1 MSTIN
6 ELKQEATELGLEV
19 AEGVTAAKLK
29 KQIDTYY
36 DSQNTSQADITK
48 AVESKSDSTVTSKED
63 AKIEKRNRR
72 IANAR
77 KTKVITITDND
88 QRVNNNTTTCT
99 VNCSNEFFDLG
110 TAVLPLN
117 EKIEVAVGH
126 INTLKE
132 VMIPLHTKD
141 PKTGLSATRM
151 RSRYSITEESV

>member
-1 MSTIN
+1 MSTTLN

-29 KQIDTYY
+29 KQIDAHY
-36 DSQNTSQADITK
+36 DSQNTSQVDIAK
-48 AVESKSDSTVTSKED
+48 AVESKSSSTTKED
-63 AKIEKRNRR
+63 AKIEKRNKR
-72 IANAR
+72 IANAK
-77 KTKVITITDND
+77 KTKIVTITDND

-132 VMIPLHTKD
+132 IKIPLHTKD

-151 RSRYSITEESV
+151 RSRYSIAEETV